1 MNRSSSNVAPN
12 RSKSVAEIIKAI
24 ERIPADSPVTQ
35 LAAFTQYVLATVL
48 TVHKAAGRPVF
59 LGLSDLGRFGFVPV
73 DPNEPMEGMQEI
85 AGTVRTYQLA
95 VRNNP
100 PFTDLLTPV
109 HEHFAS
115 RRGAHLGQFYSTN
128 SLADGVV
135 GFLPLPEDESVKV
148 LDLCCGIGA
157 LSLAYLRQ
165 CVAAGIALESIELL
179 VQDID
184 PTCAALTALQLVTNQ
199 WLHFNPLGKIEVR
212 VGCVLGTRDVMAF
225 RSIHRGRHPA
235 TILAPLRKQGADLV
249 LSNPPFGKAA
259 QVAWERVMNDLK
271 LEPREN

>member
-1 MNRSSSNVAPN
+1 MNRRSSNVAPN
-12 RSKSVAEIIKAI
+12 RSESVAEIIKAI
-24 ERIPADSPVTQ
+24 ERIPADSPATR
-35 LAAFTQYVLATVL
+35 LAAFTQHVLATVL
-48 TVHKAAGRPVF
+48 AVHKAAGRPVF
-59 LGLSDLGRFGFVPV
+59 LALSDLVRFGFVPV
-73 DPNEPMEGMQEI
+73 DPDEPIEGMEKI
-85 AGTVRTYQLA
+85 EDTVRTYQLA

-115 RRGAHLGQFYSTN
+115 RRGMHLGQFFSTS
-128 SLADGVV
+128 SLADGVA
-135 GFLPLPEDESVKV
+135 GFVPLPEDETVKV

-165 CVAAGIALESIELL
+165 CLAAGIALECIELL

-199 WLHFNPLGKIEVR
+199 WLHINPLGKIEVQ
-212 VGCVLGTRDVMAF
+212 VGCVLGTSEVTAL
-225 RSIHRGRHPA
+225 RSIHRSRNPA

-249 LSNPPFGKAA
+249 LSNPPFGNAA
-259 QVAWERVMNDLK
+259 AVAWERAMNDLK
-271 LEPREN
+271 LKPREN